1 MALGRRTNTNDQL
14 DGQVCGV
21 AFGGRGEGGDGPFAC
36 WAVLSLHAAGN
47 AQESHRFC
55 GHISGFLASP
65 SD

>member
-14 DGQVCGV
+14 DGQVCWV
-21 AFGGRGEGGDGPFAC
+21 VFGGRGEGGDSPSAR
-36 WAVLSLHAAGN
+36 WAVLSLPAAGN
-47 AQESHRFC
+47 AQESHGFC